1 MALMWDALWRA
12 LGNALHPRVIWLSL
26 TPLLLSAVLLGGLAW
41 WGWSDGVQALAQH
54 MQQWDWLAVP
64 LRWFGD
70 LGFAQAPST
79 LAAVALLMLTA
90 PLVVVASLLLV
101 ASFMGPTVARWVA
114 SRRFTT
120 LELHTTPWWAALW
133 WSVRST
139 ALALGLMLLSLP
151 LWLIPPLGLVLPA
164 LIWGWLTYRVM
175 AFDVL
180 SEHATPDERQ
190 QLLKAHR
197 APLLLM
203 GVITGYLG
211 AAPTALWAMG
221 VLSVLLAP
229 VMVLASVWL
238 YTAVFVLSCLW
249 FAHYLLAA
257 LQQLRKEAL
266 A

>member
-1 MALMWDALWRA
+1 MMWDALWRA
-12 LGNALHPRVIWLSL
+12 LGNGLHPRVIWLSL
-26 TPLLLSAVLLGGLAW
+26 TPLLLSALLLGGLAW
-41 WGWSDGVQALAQH
+41 WGWADGVQALALG
-54 MQQWDWLAVP
+54 MQQWGWLAVP
-64 LRWFGD
+64 MGWLAD
-70 LGFAQAPST
+70 LGFAQAPSA
-79 LAAVALLMLTA
+79 LAAFALLMLTA

-114 SRRFTT
+114 SRRFAT
-120 LELHTTPWWAALW
+120 LATHDTPWWASLW

-139 ALALGLMLLSLP
+139 ALALCVMLISLP
-151 LWLIPPLGLVLPA
+151 LWLIPPLGLILPA

-190 QLLKAHR
+190 QLLKMHR
-197 APLLLM
+197 AQLLLM
-203 GVITGYLG
+203 GVITGYVG
-211 AAPTALWAMG
+211 AAPTALWALG

-238 YTAVFVLSCLW
+238 YTVVFVLSCLW

-257 LQQLRKEAL
+257 LQHLRQGPDA
-266 A
+266 